1 MALPGRLQLFP
12 SPLEHRGAP
21 HLTAPHRPGTK
32 GYAEHSSGSAPVLKS
47 PRLGA
52 GLLNIVIS
60 SMSPVE
66 AFPLMGLLNLDY
78 VEKKER
84 GRHFAV

>member
-1 MALPGRLQLFP
+1 MISLSA
-12 SPLEHRGAP
+12 EHRGAP
-21 HLTAPHRPGTK
+21 HPTPPHDPGTK
-32 GYAEHSSGSAPVLKS
+32 GYPELSSGSTPVLTS
-47 PRLGA
+47 PCLGA

-66 AFPLMGLLNLDY
+66 AFSLMGLLNLDD

>member
-1 MALPGRLQLFP
+1 MALPEGPQLCP
-12 SPLEHRGAP
+12 SLLKHRGAP
-21 HLTAPHRPGTK
+21 HLAPPPDPGTK
-32 GYAEHSSGSAPVLKS
+32 GYIEQRSGSTLVWKG
-47 PRLGA
+47 PRSGA

-66 AFPLMGLLNLDY
+66 AFSLMGLLNLDY
-78 VEKKER
+78 VEKKEK